1 MSVQPTDIAIILV
14 SLAACGYCFVL
25 SRRLKALQDTRD
37 GLGATIMALSKSI
50 SAMSATTQETR
61 AHAGEL
67 ATRLSKL
74 LDEADRMCARISD
87 LNASMESTHA
97 TALEQ
102 VNAAHGELSTSM
114 RDMLEESRDR
124 IVEMSAMMRQMRTL
138 MPEEGMAR
146 SDSYLQGGE
155 PVSAGGKSRFSYEY

>member
-1 MSVQPTDIAIILV
+1 MSIQPTDIAIILV

-37 GLGATIMALSKSI
+37 GLGATIMALSLSI

-67 ATRLSKL
+67 AAQLTQL
-74 LDEADRMCARISD
+74 LDDADRMCARIRD
-87 LNASMESTHA
+87 LNAKMEASHA
-97 TALEQ
+97 TAIDQ

-124 IVEMSAMMRQMRTL
+124 IVEMSAMMRQMRAIT
-138 MPEEGMAR
+138 PEEGATQPAP
-146 SDSYLQGGE
+146 YLEGAE
-155 PVSAGGKSRFSYEY
+155 PVKAGGKSRYSYEY